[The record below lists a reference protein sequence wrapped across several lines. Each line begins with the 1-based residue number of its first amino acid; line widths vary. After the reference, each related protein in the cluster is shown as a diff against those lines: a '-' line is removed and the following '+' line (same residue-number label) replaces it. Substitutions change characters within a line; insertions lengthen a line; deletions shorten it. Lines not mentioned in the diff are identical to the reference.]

1 MTPGETHVV
10 SDPASVTPHRIEYRV
25 QGRNFIY
32 AKSPGKYPT
41 LGIPVSVRQC
51 AVLFFPASIYHILF
65 IIIHIHFMFP
75 FPLYIYISCRNRFCE
90 KSIYI

>member
-25 QGRNFIY
+25 KGRNFIY

-41 LGIPVSVRQC
+41 LGIPVRVRHC
-51 AVLFFPASIYHILF
+51 AVLFFSSQYVSYFVYNYTYIFHVSF
-65 IIIHIHFMFP
+65 SVIHIHFM
-75 FPLYIYISCRNRFCE
+75 S
-90 KSIYI
+90 